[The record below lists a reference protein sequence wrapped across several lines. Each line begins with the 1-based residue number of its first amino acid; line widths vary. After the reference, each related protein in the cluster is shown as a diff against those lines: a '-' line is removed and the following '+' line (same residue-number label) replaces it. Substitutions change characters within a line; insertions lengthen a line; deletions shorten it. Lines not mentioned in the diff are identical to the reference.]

1 MGRAYAWRVV
11 SGPAE
16 NGRLRVGVVG
26 AGSWGTTAAMVCAG
40 VADAPAPSLWAR
52 SVDVVQEI
60 NTRHTNSKYL
70 AGAVLPA
77 SIHATADIAEL
88 VAASDLIVMAVPS
101 QGFRGILEMV
111 AAAGASTPKF
121 ASKPVV
127 SLAKGLGKCNPRKN
141 E

>member
-1 MGRAYAWRVV
+1 
-11 SGPAE
+11 
-16 NGRLRVGVVG
+16 
-26 AGSWGTTAAMVCAG
+26 MVCAG

-88 VAASDLIVMAVPS
+88 VAVSDLIVMAVPS

-121 ASKPVV
+121 A
-127 SLAKGLGKCNPRKN
+127 
-141 E
+141 